1 MDIGLYRRFLE
12 EYIQEAYDGSDG
24 TPAGITE
31 HLRSIK
37 PPGRFTRSRGER
49 QAALRE
55 SINAFEEHRHW
66 PLEIILSHLGVEINR

>member
-49 QAALRE
+49 QATLR
-55 SINAFEEHRHW
+55 SRSTPSKSTVTGRWRSSYPI
-66 PLEIILSHLGVEINR
+66 

>member
-12 EYIQEAYDGSDG
+12 EYIQEAYDGSDA